1 MRSIKLIKAG
11 EELLND
17 YGQIPRA
24 DLLRKY
30 GYITNNYAQYD
41 VVELPLGII
50 CEAAGLDN
58 ADPKDQAPVS
68 SHHYSKPP

>member
-1 MRSIKLIKAG
+1 MRSINDIKAG

-24 DLLRKY
+24 DLLRRY
-30 GYITNNYAQYD
+30 GYITANYAKYD

-50 CEAAGLDN
+50 CEAAGLDD
-58 ADPKDQAPVS
+58 AELKDQAPVS
-68 SHHYSKPP
+68 LF